1 MSRVTRKEGTILR
14 ERSREMN
21 RDGGGLPL
29 EEVERR
35 MRAGMVADLH
45 RMARAYDGT
54 PRRAKELLEA
64 ILVAE
69 EEGLSADLFAEL
81 RREASAAFRRH
92 AA

>member
-1 MSRVTRKEGTILR
+1 MRRLTRKEAKTLG
-14 ERSREMN
+14 ERSRELD
-21 RDGGGLPL
+21 RQGGGLPL
-29 EEVERR
+29 EEIERR

-45 RMARAYDGT
+45 RMARAYDGS

-69 EEGLSADLFAEL
+69 EEGLPADVFAEL
-81 RREASAAFRRH
+81 RREAFAAFRRH